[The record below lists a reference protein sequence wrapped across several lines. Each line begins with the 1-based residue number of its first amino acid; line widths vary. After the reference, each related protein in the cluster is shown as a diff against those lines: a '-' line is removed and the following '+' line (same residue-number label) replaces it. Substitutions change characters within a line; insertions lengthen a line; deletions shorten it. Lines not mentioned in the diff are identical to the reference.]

1 MSHALRARLAA
12 RSADW
17 RAQGLQRELKVEQ
30 GVDLTSNDCLG
41 LRQHPAV
48 VEAAAQALR
57 AHGLGSG
64 GSRLLGGHHALFDAL
79 EATFAEW
86 QGSEAALY
94 FGSGT
99 AANVGALGA
108 LFGKADLLVCDSRN
122 HASLIDG
129 ARLCGARRIIVP
141 HGDLDALS
149 AALATPPPAAG
160 GLVAFVTESLTSMD
174 GELPDL
180 RPIAAAVGAAGAALI
195 VDEAHATG
203 LFGPQ
208 GQGRVVAQ
216 GLRAAVSLS
225 LHPCGKA
232 LGAAGAVACG
242 DAVLIDAL
250 RQRARPFV
258 FSTAPPPALAA
269 GLLAAIDVL
278 RHDPALRAR
287 PLSRAERLRAAL
299 PPGLATGAAH
309 IVPVPIGAPERAMA
323 AAEALGARGWAL
335 RAVRPPTVPAGAAR
349 LRAVMRA
356 ALTDDQIDAL
366 AADLTEILA
375 CWPATP
381 TPAKAAPC

>member
-1 MSHALRARLAA
+1 MSDPLQARLAA
-12 RSADW
+12 RSAAW
-17 RAQGLQRELKVEQ
+17 RAAGLQRELKVEQ

-41 LRQHPAV
+41 LRRHPAV
-48 VEAAAQALR
+48 LAAAAEALGT
-57 AHGLGSG
+57 AGLGSG
-64 GSRLLGGHHALFDAL
+64 GSRLLGGHHAIFDVL
-79 EATFAEW
+79 EGRFAEW
-86 QGSEAALY
+86 QGSEAALL

-108 LFGKADLLVCDSRN
+108 LFGKDDLLVCDSRN

-180 RPIAAAVGAAGAALI
+180 RPIAARCAAAGAALI

-203 LFGPQ
+203 LFGPE

-242 DAVLIDAL
+242 SALLIDAL

-269 GLLAAIDVL
+269 GILAAIDVL
-278 RHDPALRAR
+278 RHDPDLRAR
-287 PLSRAERLRAAL
+287 PIARADRLRAAL
-299 PPGLATGAAH
+299 PPGLGAGAAH
-309 IVPVPIGAPERAMA
+309 IVPLRVGEASAAVARAEAMA
-323 AAEALGARGWAL
+323 ARGWAL
-335 RAVRPPTVPAGAAR
+335 RAVRPPTVPAGEAR
-349 LRAVMRA
+349 LRAVLHA
-356 ALTDDQIDAL
+356 GLTEAQIDAL
-366 AADLTEILA
+366 AADLREVMGV
-375 CWPATP
+375 
-381 TPAKAAPC
+381 